1 MDDAETAVGARKLG
15 KAYDDDDDAGSGCG
29 GILDLKNA
37 MVNLTS

>member
-15 KAYDDDDDAGSGCG
+15 KAYDDDAGSGCG